1 MILFSRSIHF
11 SDFFLEIM
19 TELQKDISNNTFLII
34 HNLFVSDDATLVI
47 ELSSKLCW
55 FCCSSMTLQGISFHQ
70 FHLFFSVTFRK
81 EVGLTKF
88 IPKAVLENMKVS
100 LCHKCLHVQAVFVCP
115 VVMKLKVNYCQKIF
129 FLGCFYMWLHVSTH
143 LQGMLSN
150 TNCGTLSFVRTVLS
164 HACDWS
170 A

>member
-1 MILFSRSIHF
+1 MNFCQWWHHTSYWVVFKIVLILLFIHDSSRDQFSS
-11 SDFFLEIM
+11 
-19 TELQKDISNNTFLII
+19 
-34 HNLFVSDDATLVI
+34 VS
-47 ELSSKLCW
+47 
-55 FCCSSMTLQGISFHQ
+55 SF
-70 FHLFFSVTFRK
+70 FFSVTFRK

-100 LCHKCLHVQAVFVCP
+100 LCNKCVHVQAVFVYP
-115 VVMKLKVNYCQKIF
+115 VVMKLKVNYCQNQKIF

>member
-1 MILFSRSIHF
+1 MILFWHSIHF

-19 TELQKDISNNTFLII
+19 TELQKDIFTIWI
-34 HNLFVSDDATLVI
+34 FVSDDATLVI

-100 LCHKCLHVQAVFVCP
+100 LCNKCVHVQAVFVYP
-115 VVMKLKVNYCQKIF
+115 VVMKLKVNYCQNQKIF